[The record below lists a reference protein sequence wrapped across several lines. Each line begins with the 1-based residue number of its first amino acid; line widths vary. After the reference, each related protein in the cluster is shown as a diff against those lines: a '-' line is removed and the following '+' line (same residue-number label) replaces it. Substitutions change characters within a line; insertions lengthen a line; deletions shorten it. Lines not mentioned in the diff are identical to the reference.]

1 MTEQPAQSQA
11 AMPLLAV
18 DRVLRLDE
26 AGVTTRKAVAGN
38 EPFFPGHYPDY
49 FIYPGVFIIE
59 AVQQAAQI
67 YARRYVGQVR
77 LAEVRSA
84 RFLSALLPGAVF
96 DCECKCTV
104 TPEGRLRVDATCRH
118 GEVTAASVK
127 LVYQVEGPLAPRS

>member
-1 MTEQPAQSQA
+1 MNEQPAQSQA

-26 AGVTTRKAVAGN
+26 TGVTTRKAVAGN

-67 YARRYVGQVR
+67 YARKFVGQVR

-96 DCECKCTV
+96 DCDLKCALAD
-104 TPEGRLRVDATCRH
+104 GRMRVDATCRH
-118 GEVTAASVK
+118 GEVQAASVK
-127 LVYQVEGPLAPRS
+127 LVYQVEGPLAP